1 MNYAFDK
8 GLRSRIQQ
16 RNMEE
21 KEKSSVVKNKLNK
34 RDGKNRAVNQ
44 NRHFP
49 KEVSEKAIGICNK
62 MFTINTNIKMEI
74 KIILSYQISPVR
86 DFVRKKKIV

>member
-34 RDGKNRAVNQ
+34 RDGKN
-44 NRHFP
+44 
-49 KEVSEKAIGICNK
+49 
-62 MFTINTNIKMEI
+62 
-74 KIILSYQISPVR
+74 
-86 DFVRKKKIV
+86 